1 MVFYKALDDL
11 RDKILGNEN
20 KILKQ
25 ITQYEE
31 SLKSLLKRVEKVD
44 IVSNFHE
51 KDTIMNQI

>member
-1 MVFYKALDDL
+1 MVFYKALDEL

-51 KDTIMNQI
+51 KDTIMN